1 MSNLRILSYVLI
13 VLGAIINF
21 LVPLAIKRRTQSEET
36 AMKAIYLVK
45 SAGLIFVIIGCIMIF
60 WLGGKFGV

>member
-1 MSNLRILSYVLI
+1 MSPMKLLSYALVI
-13 VLGAIINF
+13 LGAAINF
-21 LVPLAIKRRTQSEET
+21 LVPILVKKAAKSEES

-45 SAGLIFVIIGCIMIF
+45 SAGLIFVIIGCVMIF